1 MTPIWSAAIDPRV
14 LGVRCIR
21 EPEDGRGALLGRAHR
36 WRVVV
41 GENGCEHVW
50 LGTGSEPLRIDVMA
64 GSIRDGCVR
73 IEPAV
78 DLRRDLQ
85 PQIAALRKLDRFLQ
99 GMAWTTVED
108 KALTRHVLALRAAD
122 ARRHGCSLR
131 HVARDVLGLHDWP
144 GDGECEKSRVRR
156 IVASGEA
163 LIERGAAGA
172 FLRPI

>member
-1 MTPIWSAAIDPRV
+1 MTPVWSAAVDARV
-14 LGVRCIR
+14 LGVRCFR
-21 EPEDGRGALLGRAHR
+21 EPDAGRGALLGRAHR

-50 LGTGSEPLRIDVMA
+50 LGSGSGSLRIDVMA

-85 PQIAALRKLDRFLQ
+85 PQTAALRRLDQLRQ

-108 KALTRHVLALRAAD
+108 KALPRLVLALRAAD

-144 GDGECEKSRVRR
+144 GDGDCEKSRARR

-163 LIERGAAGA
+163 LIEGGAAGA
-172 FLRPI
+172 FRRPI